1 MSVQWSSTL
10 PASAGAATNTTA
22 VLPSQGKVAP
32 PASPVVPATVVPAT
46 QTQSAKEKDVQKA
59 VDDLQQKVDAM
70 GSGLR
75 FSVDSESER
84 VIVKVVDESTQK
96 VLRQFPSEEVLK
108 LAKDID
114 RMRGLLFNDK
124 A

>member
-10 PASAGAATNTTA
+10 PASAGTATNTTA

-32 PASPVVPATVVPAT
+32 IASPAVPATVVPAT
-46 QTQSAKEKDVQKA
+46 QAQSAKEKDVQKA
-59 VDDLQQKVDAM
+59 VNDLQQKVDAM

-114 RMRGLLFNDK
+114 RMRGLLFNEK

>member
-1 MSVQWSSTL
+1 MSVQWSSML

-22 VLPSQGKVAP
+22 ALPSQGKVAP
-32 PASPVVPATVVPAT
+32 LVSPAVPAMVVPAT
-46 QTQSAKEKDVQKA
+46 QTQSAQEKDVQRA

-114 RMRGLLFNDK
+114 RMRGLLFNEK